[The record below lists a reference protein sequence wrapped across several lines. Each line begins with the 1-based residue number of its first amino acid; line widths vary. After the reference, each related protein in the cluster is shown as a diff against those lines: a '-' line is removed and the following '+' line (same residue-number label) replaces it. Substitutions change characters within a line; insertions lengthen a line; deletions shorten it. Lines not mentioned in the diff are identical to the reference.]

1 MKAAIAAQQPDH
13 MMATYKRWPVEFVAG
28 RGCTLIAV
36 DGRRYLDLMAGIAV
50 ASVGHAHPAV
60 ANAVADQAALLIHCS
75 NLYRTRPQIGL
86 AARLSELTG
95 GHVAFFC
102 NSGAE
107 AIEAALKLAR
117 KWAMST
123 KGDSARIVAAHG
135 GFHGRTYGS
144 LSATGQPAKR
154 KGFGPLLPAF
164 THVEFGSPTALA
176 SAMGN
181 DVAAVLLEPIQGEA
195 GVVMPPDR
203 YLKAVRDLCS
213 QWDALLI
220 LDEIQTGIG
229 RTGRWFAYQHEAVVP
244 DIVCVAKGLA
254 AGLPIGACLAR
265 PDVAG
270 SFQPGDHGSTFG
282 GGPVQCAAA
291 LATLDVIEADQ
302 LVARAAAA
310 GERMKARLSSILGGR
325 AVVRGRGLLIG
336 VELDQPIARHV
347 AEAALDAGLLV
358 NDATPNVVRLCPPLV
373 IADDEIDHALE
384 ALAEV
389 FDAVL
394 GSQQ

>member
-1 MKAAIAAQQPDH
+1 
-13 MMATYKRWPVEFVAG
+13 
-28 RGCTLIAV
+28 
-36 DGRRYLDLMAGIAV
+36 
-50 ASVGHAHPAV
+50 
-60 ANAVADQAALLIHCS
+60 
-75 NLYRTRPQIGL
+75 
-86 AARLSELTG
+86 
-95 GHVAFFC
+95 
-102 NSGAE
+102 
-107 AIEAALKLAR
+107 
-117 KWAMST
+117 
-123 KGDSARIVAAHG
+123 
-135 GFHGRTYGS
+135 
-144 LSATGQPAKR
+144 
-154 KGFGPLLPAF
+154 
-164 THVEFGSPTALA
+164 
-176 SAMGN
+176 
-181 DVAAVLLEPIQGEA
+181 
-195 GVVMPPDR
+195 
-203 YLKAVRDLCS
+203 LKAVRDLCS

-347 AEAALDAGLLV
+347 AETALEAGLLV